1 MPFLVSCRG
10 AIKNMK
16 YRIAYVKKSRLSLF
30 SSKSNLLKGKKK
42 KRHIKI
48 VGGAH
53 MSECVA
59 RRQGQYVKVS
69 GIKPSLFLWY

>member
-1 MPFLVSCRG
+1 MPFLVSCHG
-10 AIKNMK
+10 AIKNTK

-42 KRHIKI
+42 DIKI
-48 VGGAH
+48 VGGTH
-53 MSECVA
+53 MSECLV

-69 GIKPSLFLWY
+69 GIKPSLFL